1 MKAPEDRRLRIELLR
16 TRAGYERLAL
26 RRSACELI
34 GAVQPEA
41 LVSQAGLGL
50 RASGLRW
57 VVSVLGLAR
66 RYPIMLSA
74 GSALISGARKS
85 NPYVRA
91 GVAGLLIWRL
101 LRGVRRT

>member
-1 MKAPEDRRLRIELLR
+1 MKASEERRVRLELLR
-16 TRAGYERLAL
+16 TRAAYERLAL

-34 GAVQPEA
+34 DAVQPDA
-41 LVSQAGLGL
+41 LVSQASAGL

-57 VVSVLGLAR
+57 VASAIGLAR
-66 RYPIMLSA
+66 RYPIMLST
-74 GSALISGARKS
+74 GSALISGARKG

-101 LRGVRRT
+101 LRSVRRP